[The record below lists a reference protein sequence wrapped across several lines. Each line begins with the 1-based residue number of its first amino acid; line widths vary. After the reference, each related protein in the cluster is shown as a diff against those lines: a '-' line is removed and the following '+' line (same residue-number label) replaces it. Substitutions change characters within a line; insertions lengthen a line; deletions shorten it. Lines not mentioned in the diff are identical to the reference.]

1 VNDNGTYYEL
11 GPGDMLQCK
20 DGDFHGIES
29 IGEEELEYLA
39 VIMYSR

>member
-1 VNDNGTYYEL
+1 MQKHAL
-11 GPGDMLQCK
+11 QFHIQCK
-20 DGDFHGIES
+20 EGDFHGIEN

>member
-1 VNDNGTYYEL
+1 
-11 GPGDMLQCK
+11 MLQCK